1 MSKNYYDILGV
12 APSATAD
19 EIKKSFRRLAI
30 KYHPDK
36 NPGDLESE
44 NKFKEITAAY
54 SVLSDP
60 FKKNDYDRIH
70 VPQKATKKA
79 AKNTPQRSASA
90 AAPSKKSHSVGKNL
104 IYHLNMTLEEC
115 FAGGEKSISY
125 VRIVHGSRKTS
136 QVSLTIPRGIRH
148 DKKLRVRG
156 AGESLSPSQTP
167 GDLIVHIHTLP
178 HRHYVLDGDDT
189 LLKMPLSFID
199 LYTGDG
205 LMVPSLHGPCKVSGL
220 KIDEFGVVSAHL
232 EKKGFPMAENS
243 RQFGDHYVR
252 FVVDVPQSLDE
263 TQKEKLRQVKKVLP
277 LSDWQKEMDLLLENK
292 K

>member
-1 MSKNYYDILGV
+1 MSKNYYDILGLE
-12 APSATAD
+12 PSASAD

-36 NPGDLESE
+36 NPGNSEAE

-60 FKKNDYDRIH
+60 FKKSDYDRIH
-70 VPQKATKKA
+70 VPQKAAKKT
-79 AKNTPQRSASA
+79 TPRPTPP
-90 AAPSKKSHSVGKNL
+90 AAPSKKSPSVGKNL
-104 IYHLNMTLEEC
+104 IYHLNLTLEEC

-125 VRIVHGSRKTS
+125 VRIVHGARKTS
-136 QVSLTIPRGIRH
+136 QVSLSIPRGIRH

-156 AGESLSPSQTP
+156 AGESLSTNQTP
-167 GDLIVHIHTLP
+167 GDLIVHIHMLA
-178 HRHYVLDGDDT
+178 HKHYLLDGNDT

-205 LMVPSLHGPCKVSGL
+205 LLVPSLHGPCKVSGL

-232 EKKGFPMAENS
+232 EKKGFPIAENS

-252 FVVDVPQSLDE
+252 FVVDVPSHLDE
-263 TQKEKLRQVKKVLP
+263 NQKEKLRQVKKTLP
-277 LSDWQKEMDLLLENK
+277 ISDWQKEIDLLLENK